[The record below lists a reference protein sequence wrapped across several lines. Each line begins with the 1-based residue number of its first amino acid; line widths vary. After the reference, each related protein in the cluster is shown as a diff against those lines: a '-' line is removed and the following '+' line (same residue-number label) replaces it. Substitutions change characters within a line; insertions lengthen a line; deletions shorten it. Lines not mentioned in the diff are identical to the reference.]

1 MNIATPYLNS
11 KNALSHIPLV
21 KPSITKKEISYVNDA
36 IKNGWG
42 SKKNYYIEKF
52 ENSFTNKIGI
62 KYGVST
68 SSCTGAL
75 H

>member
-42 SKKNYYIEKF
+42 SKKKPLHR
-52 ENSFTNKIGI
+52 KI
-62 KYGVST
+62 
-68 SSCTGAL
+68 
-75 H
+75 